1 MSSSSFEMV
10 RSYEEIVRKL
20 NDDLKY
26 HKNNLELL
34 EKIEIKRKK
43 DGTHFQNKN
52 QTFVNG
58 KIVIKAYNDYNH
70 PTFQVS
76 GYTSDGKFNTYEF
89 DAYMYVDDMKAKN
102 PEDERVK
109 DLKNSDG
116 FWRTTYLLNTDEIIE
131 KIESEKENQK
141 KYIENYEK
149 QISASKQAFNEVAEK
164 LDLVK
169 LAIIRNCKELRD
181 NPVFRCS
188 LEYALINYVRTDI
201 S

>member
-34 EKIEIKRKK
+34 EKVEIKRKK

-76 GYTSDGKFNTYEF
+76 GRTSDGEFNTYEF
-89 DAYMYVDDMKAKN
+89 DAFMYVDDMKAKN

-109 DLKNSDG
+109 NLKSSDG

-131 KIESEKENQK
+131 KIESEKEKQK

-149 QISASKQAFNEVAEK
+149 QISASKQAFDEVAEK

-181 NPVFRCS
+181 NSVFRCS
-188 LEYALINYVRTDI
+188 LEYALINYIRTDI